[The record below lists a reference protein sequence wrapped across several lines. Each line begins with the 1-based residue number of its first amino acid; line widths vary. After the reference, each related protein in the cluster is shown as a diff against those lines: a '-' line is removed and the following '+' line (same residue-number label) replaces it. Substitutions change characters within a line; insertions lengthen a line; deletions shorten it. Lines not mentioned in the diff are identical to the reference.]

1 MRGPFE
7 GSSDLTPNST
17 AVRVVGIDF
26 TSAPSR
32 RKPITAAHGRLAGD
46 RVEIERVDRLEDWPA
61 FEALLAAPGPWVAAF
76 DFPFGLPRELVD
88 ALRWPGARAR
98 SQRGWRAMI
107 AHYASLDRDAVE
119 RAFARFRAR
128 RPTGRKYAHRATEAR
143 AQAHP
148 SMKLANPPVGW
159 MLHEGA
165 PRLVAAGLHMPGV
178 ARGDPSRVA
187 LEAYPGLLMRRIAV
201 ARGERRA
208 PSYKND
214 ARARQTTA
222 QRDARVGLLW
232 GLVEGAHAYT
242 LRADLPIAL
251 ARAAIDDASGD
262 TLDAIACAVQAGWG
276 AQRAKARYGLPSR
289 VDPVEGW
296 IVGA

>member
-1 MRGPFE
+1 MTLSAAANGT
-7 GSSDLTPNST
+7 SSLPPISIIG
-17 AVRVVGIDF
+17 VDF
-26 TSAPSR
+26 TSAPSK
-32 RKPITAAHGRLAGD
+32 RKPITAAHGHLAGD
-46 RVEIERVDRLEDWPA
+46 RVAIERVDRLADWA
-61 FEALLAAPGPWVAAF
+61 SFDALLAAPGPWVAAF

-128 RPTGRKYAHRATEAR
+128 RPTGRKYAHRVTEAR
-143 AQAHP
+143 ALAHP

-187 LEAYPGLLMRRIAV
+187 LEAYPGLLMRRIAI

-214 ARARQTTA
+214 ARAKQTPA

-251 ARAAIDDASGD
+251 AQDAVDDASGD

-276 AQRAKARYGLPSR
+276 AQRAKARYGLPAR
-289 VDPVEGW
+289 IDPVEGW